1 MCETETV
8 CACVCRG
15 GGWGGLTEE
24 SYRTASS
31 TGGII
36 TAGVELLRSRLFA
49 MSRTHLL
56 TRTDEHMYDATVLQQ
71 SEGTPSPCLLQHDVV
86 IDNCSTTSQVM

>member
-1 MCETETV
+1 MLFETGTV
-8 CACVCRG
+8 CACVCWG
-15 GGWGGLTEE
+15 GGRLTDE

-49 MSRTHLL
+49 MSRT
-56 TRTDEHMYDATVLQQ
+56 R
-71 SEGTPSPCLLQHDVV
+71 
-86 IDNCSTTSQVM
+86 